1 MDEGAVGAAGESRS
15 GGWAVEEQ
23 IDPTL
28 FRVRRDGQ
36 TRWFAVVES
45 DAVGESESRVW
56 RHVRGA
62 SVEGRGGLLIA
73 RCEGGLLEGALRRR
87 GGMSAAL
94 ALGVLDEVLEL
105 LETAP
110 VPPPGASRAAIRS
123 FAVERGG
130 GVALVPGRFREGAKR
145 SDSAELGELL
155 HLSLTGSTWEET
167 GLPLAETAPDVPT
180 SVSALVT
187 DLLEGEMRT
196 RAEERVDLVDLRAR
210 IARLGPSRD
219 RGFLPAEP
227 GVLEEDVPTGTLS
240 PEVVVAL
247 RGAPSD
253 GSQTFGPS
261 RAPTDDR
268 GIATT
273 RRARRRGERGGRHG
287 RLSVGILVACAA
299 SVAAGAVLMGSGA
312 GTGDADVSHDASRQA
327 LTAPPD
333 PTPAPLSP
341 RSLPSSTAAQGSQ
354 DPTRM
359 PVASEAHASEP
370 RDAAVELTRARAEA
384 FAEGDADALAAV
396 TVPGSPAAAA
406 DAQRTLGEC
415 AECSDALSLS
425 GVGIAVD
432 HEAPT
437 GSGEEHYEEGRPPAE
452 GQRAYVHAMMRS
464 AGAVPVPVVFVLE
477 WYDEQWRVHN
487 VHPS

>member
-1 MDEGAVGAAGESRS
+1 MDAGAAGESRS
-15 GGWAVEEQ
+15 GGWTVEEQ

-28 FRVRRDGQ
+28 FRVRRNGQ

-56 RHVRGA
+56 THVRGA
-62 SVEGRGGLLIA
+62 CVEGRGGLLVA

-110 VPPPGASRAAIRS
+110 VAPRGVSRAAIRS

-130 GVALVPGRFREGAKR
+130 GVALIPGRFREGAKR
-145 SDSAELGELL
+145 SDAAELGELL

-167 GLPLAETAPDVPT
+167 ALPLAETAPDVPT
-180 SVSALVT
+180 AVSALVS
-187 DLLEGEMRT
+187 DLLEGEILT
-196 RAEERVDLVDLRAR
+196 RSGERVDFVDLRAR
-210 IARLGPSRD
+210 IARLGPSRA

-247 RGAPSD
+247 RGAPLD
-253 GSQTFGPS
+253 GRQPSGPS
-261 RAPTDDR
+261 RVPAENR

-273 RRARRRGERGGRHG
+273 RRDRRRVERGGRHG
-287 RLSVGILVACAA
+287 RLSIGILAGCAA
-299 SVAAGAVLMGSGA
+299 AVAAGAVLMGSGA
-312 GTGDADVSHDASRQA
+312 GTGDADVRHEASRRA
-327 LTAPPD
+327 PAAPPD
-333 PTPAPLSP
+333 PTPAPMSP
-341 RSLPSSTAAQGSQ
+341 RSLSPSTVAQSSQ
-354 DPTRM
+354 GPTRM
-359 PVASEAHASEP
+359 PATSEPHASEP

-384 FAEGDADALAAV
+384 FAVGDADALAAV
-396 TVPGSPAAAA
+396 TVPGSPAAEA

-415 AECSDALSLS
+415 AECADALSLS
-425 GVGIAVD
+425 DVGFADEHEVPAVR
-432 HEAPT
+432 
-437 GSGEEHYEEGRPPAE
+437 GEQHDEEGRTPAE
-452 GQRAYVHAMMRS
+452 GKRAHVSAMMRS
-464 AGAVPVPVVFVLE
+464 AGAAPVPVVFVLE
-477 WYDEQWRVHN
+477 WYEGRWRVHD